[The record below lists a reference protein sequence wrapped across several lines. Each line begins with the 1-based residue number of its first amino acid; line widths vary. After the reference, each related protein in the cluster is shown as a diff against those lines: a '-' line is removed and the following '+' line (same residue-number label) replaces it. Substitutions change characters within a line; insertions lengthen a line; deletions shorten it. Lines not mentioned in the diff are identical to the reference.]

1 MFWGCEEEKREKE
14 CVKKTEELKNNTI
27 FSFFFSLS
35 LSLCRVIT
43 RVSSILKEIVDLA
56 DDLVFILVFV
66 YSPFSPSRRSTE
78 ATVETT
84 ATHTPSPLLLVPQS
98 PRVRRRRS
106 RSFSSQNRRF
116 STYLFLPSHHSQ
128 RRGGG
133 RRQGGERGGR
143 GGRVGKGSGSVG
155 CS

>member
-14 CVKKTEELKNNTI
+14 CVKKTEEQKNNTI

-35 LSLCRVIT
+35 IYVVLAPGL
-43 RVSSILKEIVDLA
+43 SSILKEIVDLA
-56 DDLVFILVFV
+56 NDLVFILVFV
-66 YSPFSPSRRSTE
+66 YSPFSPSRRSYK
-78 ATVETT
+78 ATLHTT
-84 ATHTPSPLLLVPQS
+84 ATYTPFPPLLVPQS